1 MRSGLRQRDPSAVSY
16 MTRTTQQFLAREFAS
31 EVLSGIVAL
40 RLFRRGRRIGSGVG
54 QLDPSAVIVTRP
66 VPPKV
71 PSPGVFE

>member
-1 MRSGLRQRDPSAVSY
+1 

-71 PSPGVFE
+71 PSPGVF